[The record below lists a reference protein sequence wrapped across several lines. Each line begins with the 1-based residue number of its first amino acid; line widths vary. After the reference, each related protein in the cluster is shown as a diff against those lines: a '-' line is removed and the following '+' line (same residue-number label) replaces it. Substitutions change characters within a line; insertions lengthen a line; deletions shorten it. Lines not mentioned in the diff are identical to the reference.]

1 MLAVVVDL
9 LFVPV
14 MVGVLIAYRR
24 DPNPIRRDTT
34 LIFCTLAAF
43 FLRDLLRR
51 IIGDLPL
58 WANDLFS
65 LVQFAQGPLT
75 IRLLARLRPVP
86 KPLLGGVAAA
96 YLATAVVILATGS
109 PLPSPAL
116 IVVIVIAA
124 VLGLLAFILLGEAA
138 RHRTGSPRVRLALA
152 AAATVIYAAALAVSA
167 ISSFVTDRTDPV
179 RASARALGLLAALCY
194 VAAFVPPPW
203 LRRMWS
209 GTAAYRISKQLL
221 RAGPRGVE
229 ETWQDYADLVR
240 ETRGVD
246 GALVLLRADSGYREV
261 AGVGVQVH
269 PELHHSATVLDRLT
283 AEPQPIEVGGD
294 SLLAA
299 AFARRVGAT
308 LVTAVPFRIPAG
320 SSGVLVMLS
329 RYRSLFADDDLFL
342 LADLATQTGVLAE
355 RAAVLAAQETL
366 SGQLSASVSTLTA
379 VNQAKTEFLANMSHE
394 LRTPLNAIIGFSDLM
409 RREPGADGTVQV
421 PSEWVEHINSSGR
434 HLLELINDMLDLA
447 KVEAGRMELRIERVE
462 LGGVVSGAVSAL
474 RPLMLRKQLDLTQDV
489 AAVAVRADR
498 TRLRQILDNLLSN
511 AIKFTPDGGHIT
523 IAAQRAQTEI
533 VISVTDTG
541 VGISA
546 EDQTRV
552 FDEFQQVGD
561 PAARA
566 AGTGLGLAL
575 VRRLV
580 EAHGGAIE
588 VESELGRGSS
598 FTVRLPSAGPA
609 PADVPAEPVAEP
621 AGSASDRETVLVIE
635 DEAAA
640 VRLLRT
646 YLEGAGYC
654 VHAAADGN
662 EGLAAARANPPAA
675 IVLDVILP
683 GIDGWEVLRRLKLD
697 ERTRDVPVV
706 MVTVVDEQEVGLA
719 LGAVDYLVKPIDPQ
733 ALISVLARHVL
744 TGRPSDDAGPLVALV
759 VDDDSSTRELLT
771 QCLDGNG
778 IDVVSA
784 SGGAEALQIARA
796 RRFDVVLCDLMMPD
810 VDGFTVIAELRN
822 DPRTCQVPILVVT
835 GQDLSEADKG
845 RLNGHI
851 LGIVEKGGSL
861 ESGIREWLRRVV
873 PATPTRDAPVLQT
886 PREQVP

>member
-1 MLAVVVDL
+1 
-9 LFVPV
+9 
-14 MVGVLIAYRR
+14 
-24 DPNPIRRDTT
+24 
-34 LIFCTLAAF
+34 
-43 FLRDLLRR
+43 
-51 IIGDLPL
+51 
-58 WANDLFS
+58 
-65 LVQFAQGPLT
+65 
-75 IRLLARLRPVP
+75 
-86 KPLLGGVAAA
+86 
-96 YLATAVVILATGS
+96 
-109 PLPSPAL
+109 
-116 IVVIVIAA
+116 
-124 VLGLLAFILLGEAA
+124 
-138 RHRTGSPRVRLALA
+138 
-152 AAATVIYAAALAVSA
+152 
-167 ISSFVTDRTDPV
+167 
-179 RASARALGLLAALCY
+179 
-194 VAAFVPPPW
+194 
-203 LRRMWS
+203 
-209 GTAAYRISKQLL
+209 
-221 RAGPRGVE
+221 
-229 ETWQDYADLVR
+229 
-240 ETRGVD
+240 
-246 GALVLLRADSGYREV
+246 
-261 AGVGVQVH
+261 
-269 PELHHSATVLDRLT
+269 
-283 AEPQPIEVGGD
+283 
-294 SLLAA
+294 
-299 AFARRVGAT
+299 
-308 LVTAVPFRIPAG
+308 
-320 SSGVLVMLS
+320 MLS

-355 RAAVLAAQETL
+355 RAAVLAAQQAL
-366 SGQLSASVSTLTA
+366 AGQLSASVSTLTA

-421 PSEWVEHINSSGR
+421 PTEWVEHINGSGR

-474 RPLMLRKQLDLTQDV
+474 RPLMLRKQLGLTLDV
-489 AAVAVRADR
+489 AAVAVLADR

-511 AIKFTPDGGHIT
+511 AIKFTPDGGQIT
-523 IAAQRAQTEI
+523 ITAQRAQTEI
-533 VISVTDTG
+533 VLSVTDTG

-546 EDQTRV
+546 EDQARV

-566 AGTGLGLAL
+566 GGTGLGLAL

-580 EAHGGAIE
+580 EAHGGTIE
-588 VESELGRGSS
+588 VESELGRGSRFS
-598 FTVRLPSAGPA
+598 VRLPAAEPA
-609 PADVPAEPVAEP
+609 PGHVPAEPVVEP
-621 AGSASDRETVLVIE
+621 AGPTSDRETVLVIE

-646 YLEGAGYC
+646 YLEGAGYR
-654 VHAAADGN
+654 VSAVADGN
-662 EGLAAARANPPAA
+662 EGLAAARAKPPAA

-744 TGRPSDDAGPLVALV
+744 AGRPHRDAEPLVALV
-759 VDDDSSTRELLT
+759 VDDDTGTRELLA
-771 QCLDGNG
+771 QCLGGIG
-778 IDVVSA
+778 IDVISA
-784 SGGAEALQIARA
+784 AGGAEALQIAHA

-822 DPRTCQVPILVVT
+822 DPATCQVPILVVT
-835 GQDLSEADKG
+835 GQDLSEADKA

-873 PATPTRDAPVLQT
+873 PAAPAPDVPVLQPS